1 MDLERVMT
9 LTAVEAEEE
18 VSKRRFNIM
27 KNPQKDTAPRRC
39 NQCGADLIL
48 IKTVIEEKDLPSPVT
63 TLIYRCSNKECQE
76 EIDKKSV
83 AHIKRFKEQEKA
95 QANRY
100 KNRSKDKE

>member
-1 MDLERVMT
+1 MKT
-9 LTAVEAEEE
+9 
-18 VSKRRFNIM
+18 S

-48 IKTVIEEKDLPSPVT
+48 VKKIIEEKDLPSPVT
-63 TLIYRCSNKECQE
+63 ALLYRCSNKSCQE

-100 KNRSKDKE
+100 KNRTKDSSKKD